1 MNKEIIEMLIIH
13 QKRFPLMQPQD
24 VVKLLY
30 QNEFGGGHLIS
41 DANRSLM
48 YLTKEYDSIQ
58 LFEEENYLPIGNG
71 LIRLNLRGFKGSPV
85 ELNQLFVESA
95 NQVKGNLDEFLKKLN
110 AVKQWILD
118 DNIFSFSCEAFL
130 EYLEKYV
137 ASGCPMVSHSEIFR
151 NLYQPAY
158 RVILKELY
166 EKYDG

>member
-58 LFEEENYLPIGNG
+58 LFEEGM
-71 LIRLNLRGFKGSPV
+71 
-85 ELNQLFVESA
+85 ELS
-95 NQVKGNLDEFLKKLN
+95 KKC
-110 AVKQWILD
+110 
-118 DNIFSFSCEAFL
+118 SAFL
-130 EYLEKYV
+130 SQAEKR
-137 ASGCPMVSHSEIFR
+137 IT
-151 NLYQPAY
+151 
-158 RVILKELY
+158 ILVNNDDKVE
-166 EKYDG
+166 EKNFIVE